1 MDASWP
7 EQRSLFDDS
16 IGTLLA
22 FYLVGSWF
30 GVWRRDGNERVM

>member
-22 FYLVGSWF
+22 LWVRGLAF
-30 GVWRRDGNERVM
+30 GGAMGMNV

>member
-22 FYLVGSWF
+22 FLWVRGLAF
-30 GVWRRDGNERVM
+30 GGAMGMNV